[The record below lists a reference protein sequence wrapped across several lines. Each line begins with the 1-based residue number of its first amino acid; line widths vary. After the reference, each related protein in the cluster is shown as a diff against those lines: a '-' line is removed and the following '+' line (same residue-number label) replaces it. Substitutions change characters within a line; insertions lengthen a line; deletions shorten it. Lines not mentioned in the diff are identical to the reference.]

1 MNNKKIPLHF
11 RLAIL
16 LAASFLI
23 SGCATDLSQKS
34 DLLKLSH
41 NDEGFVDFADQETET
56 IYDPLS
62 LLKRG
67 EAFRVKED
75 YPAAVAEYSRFLELY
90 PSHRMAA
97 FAQYALGECYES
109 QVSTT
114 DRDPTPVEQ
123 AIFAF
128 RQVAEKYPDS
138 LYAKEAAEKV
148 STLKSHQTE
157 SQFRIGYFYYKK
169 AAYPAAIARF
179 ENLLKEAA
187 PGASAEKTL
196 YYLSIALDRSGNRE
210 QAKVVLQRLQSEY
223 KDSSFLQKNPF

>member
-11 RLAIL
+11 QLAIL

-23 SGCATDLSQKS
+23 SGCATALSQKS

-41 NDEGFVDFADQETET
+41 NDEGFVDFADQETGT

-90 PSHRMAA
+90 PFHRMAA
-97 FAQYALGECYES
+97 FAQYSLGECYIS

-114 DRDPTPVEQ
+114 DRDPTPAEQ

-128 RQVAEKYPDS
+128 HQVIKKYPDS
-138 LYAKEAAEKV
+138 LYAKEAEEKV
-148 STLKSHQTE
+148 STLKSSQTE
-157 SQFRIGYFYYKK
+157 YQFRIGYFYYKK
-169 AAYPAAIARF
+169 EAYPAAIARF
-179 ENLLKEAA
+179 ENILKEAA
-187 PGASAEKTL
+187 PGTGAEKTL